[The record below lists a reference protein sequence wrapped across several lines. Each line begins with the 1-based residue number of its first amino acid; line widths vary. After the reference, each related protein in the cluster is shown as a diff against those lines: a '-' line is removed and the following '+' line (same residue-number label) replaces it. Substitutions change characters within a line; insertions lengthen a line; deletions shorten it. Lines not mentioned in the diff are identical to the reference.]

1 MAEAILSGNGSPNL
15 TAPAQ
20 EVTRQAACGPKH
32 WRQSEKRNSQPTDYA
47 ARIGLSSRSRRPRR
61 WILSLPSATSRE
73 RTVPR
78 VARPTDH
85 GTLGV
90 LDPAHITG
98 TPEQIERAF
107 RDSFLTLDRRINLL
121 SLPIAS
127 LETLAIQKEANRI
140 GQQGSTAVTLRQLA
154 VDKQRSL
161 RPLGEALFVICAPLR
176 HVGQDWDER
185 ATIGCQ
191 TVLEMPYVF
200 REILPANN
208 PVFLELSNLCDQNFL
223 RGFGGFPAQLTK
235 P

>member
-1 MAEAILSGNGSPNL
+1 MRSRDFRRPGDLFLRLVFFPQHRSRANAQGMDSATPRNSPMPKHQCPQLRHSMAEAVLSGNGSPNL

-32 WRQSEKRNSQPTDYA
+32 WRQSEERNSQPTDYA

-98 TPEQIERAF
+98 TPEQIRT
-107 RDSFLTLDRRINLL
+107 SFLPRF
-121 SLPIAS
+121 LPHA
-127 LETLAIQKEANRI
+127 R
-140 GQQGSTAVTLRQLA
+140 STNQLA
-154 VDKQRSL
+154 LSPDRK
-161 RPLGEALFVICAPLR
+161 PL
-176 HVGQDWDER
+176 
-185 ATIGCQ
+185 
-191 TVLEMPYVF
+191 
-200 REILPANN
+200 
-208 PVFLELSNLCDQNFL
+208 
-223 RGFGGFPAQLTK
+223 
-235 P
+235 